1 MVCGEAGSGLDWTLS
16 GDCTSQLRPELS
28 PERDHVDLAAGPNLG
43 SGGAGEVA
51 QNDEIR
57 LQTESCNSS
66 NVMGLI
72 VL

>member
-1 MVCGEAGSGLDWTLS
+1 MLGGRIWLGLDLVS
-16 GDCTSQLRPELS
+16 RLHIAAAAGAFSRA
-28 PERDHVDLAAGPNLG
+28 DHVDLAAGPNLG

-57 LQTESCNSS
+57 LRTESCNSS